1 MKINANTS
9 VARASLK
16 RRQSIARA
24 SPEHRQSVAFVQI
37 PFNCITFRDPAMHSH
52 TARRHTQRTVHKY
65 SVHRQ
70 HSPGRVPLCCPLANV
85 RV

>member
-1 MKINANTS
+1 MKMNANTI

-37 PFNCITFRDPAMHSH
+37 SLNCITFRDPAMHSH
-52 TARRHTQRTVHKY
+52 TARRHTHSVHKY

-70 HSPGRVPLCCPLANV
+70 HSPRRVPLCCPLANV